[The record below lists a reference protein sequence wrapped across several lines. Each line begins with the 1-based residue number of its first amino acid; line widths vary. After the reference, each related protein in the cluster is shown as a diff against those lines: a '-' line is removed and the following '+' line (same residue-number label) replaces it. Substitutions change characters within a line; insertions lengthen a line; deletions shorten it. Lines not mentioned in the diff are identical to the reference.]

1 MILLTDEE
9 IHVPNLIPPKDDPD
23 LYLRIGRMNNKA
35 QLGKDIETI
44 KAMPHGT
51 THCDIVRVLQEGLE

>member
-1 MILLTDEE
+1 MILTDKE
-9 IHVPNLIPPKDDPD
+9 ICMVLDMPFAPEVELGIDRD
-23 LYLRIGRMNNKA
+23 MCKA

-51 THCDIVRVLQEGLE
+51 THCDIVQALLDEVKDV